1 VLLYVLF
8 FLLDFLLVPE
18 YGLLLPRPVGVTS
31 RSLEVLL
38 WNALLW
44 NPLLWNPL
52 LWRLLKLLLRGLLLL
67 LRWWRLLELLL
78 WDALLLKLLLIWH
91 LLELLLR
98 STLLLE
104 LLLRH
109 LSLPLVVLWIHPRR
123 VTIFRAHSVQNQ
135 HQ

>member
-44 NPLLWNPL
+44 NPLLW
-52 LWRLLKLLLRGLLLL
+52 RLLKLLLLLLL

-135 HQ
+135 HL